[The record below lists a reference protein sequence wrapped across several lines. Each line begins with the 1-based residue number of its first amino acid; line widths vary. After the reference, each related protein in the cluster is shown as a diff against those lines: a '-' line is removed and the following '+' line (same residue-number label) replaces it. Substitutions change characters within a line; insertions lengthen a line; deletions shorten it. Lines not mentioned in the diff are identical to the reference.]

1 MDFARSF
8 INNGQ
13 TSTSALPFNIQLPR
27 FDLNSISETLS
38 HTNFM
43 PPNFDSFMGNSS
55 RQSSREEGCTGCG
68 NRFNFLKRKVCYAN
82 ICHDD
87 NAIDSFG
94 FAYFCYRKSVLIAN
108 RIFAVHV

>member
-43 PPNFDSFMGNSS
+43 PPHFDSFMGNSS
-55 RQSSREEGCTGCG
+55 RQSSREEGCVGCG
-68 NRFNFLKRKVCYAN
+68 NKFNLLKRKVCYAN

-87 NAIDSFG
+87 NAIYSF
-94 FAYFCYRKSVLIAN
+94 
-108 RIFAVHV
+108 